1 MFMDDLIHIQ
11 IQEHENGTKT
21 VEVVIDEDRKFRFDL
36 SVFPYAPRDNTD
48 LFLHHMER
56 LFHTDPSGKDILY
69 PPPDVADTRELLENQ
84 PVDVDT
90 MIVSLDDI
98 AGDLIHLLPEIKQ
111 KHNIEGRAAIL
122 IVEGKIGLLEVET
135 AASAIEEAYHTDV
148 FRVGFYKDD
157 IPGKVYASLWWF
169 NRRKWSWEM

>member
-1 MFMDDLIHIQ
+1 MFIDDLINIQ
-11 IQEHENGTKT
+11 VQEHENGTKT
-21 VEVVIDEDRKFRFDL
+21 VEVVLGEDRKFKFDL

-48 LFLHHMER
+48 LFLRHLER

-69 PPPDVADTRELLENQ
+69 PPPDVADTREFLEGQ
-84 PVDVDT
+84 SVDVDT
-90 MIVSLDDI
+90 IIVSQDDI
-98 AGDLIHLLPEIKQ
+98 AGDLIRLLSEVKQ
-111 KHNIEGRAAIL
+111 NHSIEGRAAIL
-122 IVEGKIGLLEVET
+122 IIEGDIGLLEVET

-169 NRRKWSWEM
+169 DRRK